1 MDGLIDRTKIGIIGL
16 GTGAG
21 TGFASACLARAMAE
35 RGDFHPAVIELG
47 KGGLYDSLGMDKR
60 FAGKQ
65 FFAFCKAVSQEQS
78 IRGRSNELDGVNW
91 MLLPPGEACL
101 TLDLFRKLRLI
112 NNALG
117 DMVICRLAGLE
128 GEHLWR
134 LLWEMDRVLVLIDP
148 LPSSLMAAHDFLCE
162 LRVSGLPLTYVINKY
177 NGGVDR
183 KELMEFLK
191 IRKLSF
197 LPMVAME
204 EVYRAEYTC
213 HTVYDMPSAK
223 EKLKQPLSNLIHDI
237 LL

>member
-1 MDGLIDRTKIGIIGL
+1 MDVLIDRTKIGVVGL

-21 TGFASACLARAMAE
+21 TGFVSTCLGRAMADG
-35 RGDFHPAVIELG
+35 GDFHPAVIELG
-47 KGGLYDSLGMDKR
+47 RGGLYDSLGMDKR

-65 FFAFCKAVSQEQS
+65 FFPFCKAVSQEQS
-78 IRGRSNELDGVNW
+78 IRGKSNGQDGVNW
-91 MLLPPGEACL
+91 MLLPPGESCSS
-101 TLDLFRKLRLI
+101 LDLYRKLRLI

-134 LLWEMDRVLVLIDP
+134 LLWEMDRVLVVIDP

-162 LRVSGLPLTYVINKY
+162 LRVSGLPLTYIINKY
-177 NGGVDR
+177 NGGVNR
-183 KELMEFLK
+183 RELMDFLK
-191 IRKLSF
+191 IKQISF
-197 LPMVAME
+197 LPMVEPE

-213 HTVYDMPSAK
+213 HTVYDMPLAK
-223 EKLKQPLSNLIHDI
+223 GKLKRPLDNLINDI